1 VRGRAPGGLQ
11 AEPADSTHG
20 RFPDTGQY
28 GLVPAAAESD
38 DSCVSYEPHRFED
51 FAPGQA
57 YEFGKRIISRED
69 IAAFADVSD
78 DHTALHCDDG
88 YAATTPFG
96 SVVSHGVLNVA
107 AATGLAYRCGL
118 FEGTV
123 LAVLSLETRFERPVF
138 PGDELTLRMT
148 VKELDPRPRPDRGRV
163 TFGVELL
170 NQAGKKVVAGDWTL
184 LLRRAGVP
192 AGSAPPSSGKPVP
205 PD

>member
-1 VRGRAPGGLQ
+1 VPDAP
-11 AEPADSTHG
+11 
-20 RFPDTGQY
+20 
-28 GLVPAAAESD
+28 ESD
-38 DSCVSYEPHRFED
+38 DSGVSYEPHRFED

-57 YEFGKRIISRED
+57 YEFGTRRITREA

-78 DHTALHCDDG
+78 DHTALHCDDD

-96 SVVSHGVLNVA
+96 SVVSHGALNVA

-123 LAVLSLETRFERPVF
+123 LAVLSLESRFERPVF
-138 PGDELTLRMT
+138 PGDELHLRMT

-170 NQAGKKVVAGDWTL
+170 NQTGKKVLTGDWTL
-184 LLRRAGVP
+184 LMRRAGVT
-192 AGSAPPSSGKPVP
+192 AGSAPTSHGNPVP